1 MLPIS
6 IKIKGIYSYQTE
18 QFIDFTELTKDK
30 LFGIFGAVGSGKSAI
45 LEAMIIALY
54 RKSERLKGSFNY
66 NLMNLKSKELSID
79 FEFKAGRGNE
89 KYRFTARGKRNS
101 KNFDDVKTLKY
112 DSYTWSDGDNDW
124 IPNDLKA
131 EDILGLDYENFKR
144 TIIIPQGQFQEFIHL
159 KDADRGKMLEKVFHL
174 HQFDLSHKIKQL
186 EIPNKSSIDN
196 HTGQLKQL
204 EEVKQKLINDKIKTE
219 KKLSKEIES
228 NKKKLK
234 PLEKN
239 LIQQNSFFE
248 NIKQFQKTEKEFEN
262 LSQKLPEQEKLKTQ
276 LAYFIECKTKF
287 AEDINRILDLEKE
300 CKVENEAF
308 AKLQEEKKQLQ
319 KKEATCKVEA
329 EKLAEKHKDLTTL
342 ETKCSD
348 LTLIKLILGYQKQI
362 AIAQK
367 SLKEQKVIIEDFE
380 KKEIEPVN
388 KSIVE
393 KESIL
398 QKEGEIDFKIYTEK
412 SKWLNDFENIDKEIN
427 SARKKYTTTDGQLSK
442 IKEEDKQI
450 LSKYLPENKI
460 DLTKLDINQTI
471 ELLNSGITK
480 IDRSLEQQEKKLV
493 DLRAEKK
500 LSDFS
505 AQLKDGEPC
514 KLCGS
519 LEHPHPHTAKEVDEK
534 EKTILQDG
542 TKLKNKKKNVQ
553 AAIKELEQTLF
564 KVGQL
569 TTELNKIKKEGKE
582 MKGKYDNLKSNSPF
596 VNITAEKID
605 IPSLNKALE
614 TEKKQFENQ
623 QKIQKELG
631 SLRKNKEVILKE
643 KEKLERAFSKTENEL
658 GLHKQSI
665 KQSEFNLKELKRTD
679 FENSEESDIQQK
691 IKEFEEDFKV
701 YTKVEE
707 ELKSIAEIAKNNSIR
722 IEEKEKSL
730 TNKNKALEER
740 KKSLNTKIN
749 KSEFENIEEITN
761 SLELKINIEKTR
773 KSLDSF
779 FEKYNTVQAR
789 KKQLEKSASKI
800 TYNEKKHAEL
810 KEQVETSKQN
820 IEEQTQKIGELKQE
834 VGDLQIK
841 IKSKERL
848 ENALAEL
855 KIREENI
862 KILKKLFTGKGFVN
876 YVASIKLRNLCTA
889 ANKRFEKLTYNHL
902 SLELVTTAKSSEI
915 VVRDRMNENKTRSIR
930 TLSGGQTF
938 QASLCMAIAL
948 SDIVNQH
955 NGEKADFFFLDE
967 GFGSL
972 DKNSMRIVFETL
984 QELRKENKIVGVI
997 SHVDELQ
1004 EEIQTHLTIKNGEE
1018 GSKISKSWA

>member
-45 LEAMIIALY
+45 LEAMFIALY

-614 TEKKQFENQ
+614 KEKKQFENQ

-631 SLRKNKEVILKE
+631 SIRKNKEVILKE

-722 IEEKEKSL
+722 IEEKEK
-730 TNKNKALEER
+730 
-740 KKSLNTKIN
+740 
-749 KSEFENIEEITN
+749 
-761 SLELKINIEKTR
+761 
-773 KSLDSF
+773 
-779 FEKYNTVQAR
+779 
-789 KKQLEKSASKI
+789 
-800 TYNEKKHAEL
+800 
-810 KEQVETSKQN
+810 
-820 IEEQTQKIGELKQE
+820 
-834 VGDLQIK
+834 
-841 IKSKERL
+841 
-848 ENALAEL
+848 
-855 KIREENI
+855 
-862 KILKKLFTGKGFVN
+862 
-876 YVASIKLRNLCTA
+876 
-889 ANKRFEKLTYNHL
+889 
-902 SLELVTTAKSSEI
+902 
-915 VVRDRMNENKTRSIR
+915 
-930 TLSGGQTF
+930 
-938 QASLCMAIAL
+938 
-948 SDIVNQH
+948 
-955 NGEKADFFFLDE
+955 
-967 GFGSL
+967 
-972 DKNSMRIVFETL
+972 
-984 QELRKENKIVGVI
+984 
-997 SHVDELQ
+997 
-1004 EEIQTHLTIKNGEE
+1004 
-1018 GSKISKSWA
+1018 